1 MSALLLPNR
10 TFLHYEVLGR
20 GMPPVLFLHTWVGS
34 WRYWLATME
43 ELSINHR
50 TYALDF
56 AGFGST
62 LGGHLRQELDD
73 YLEQVEYFI
82 QSMELREVVLVGHGL
97 GAVVAIALAARHR
110 ERVQRLVT
118 IGAPLQPGWNAAL
131 PSGAVEALAR
141 LVGRKKEAFY
151 TDLLLPEVRRVS
163 PQAYQA
169 ALQASAAVDVL
180 ALARETTQPWLALY
194 GSQDPIF
201 QHIMERNNG
210 YWPLP
215 SSPAHHVLVFE
226 RSGHF
231 PMLEAPRPFHRLLRD
246 FLGLPAGGDLRDL
259 QLRDEWRRRFR

>member
-20 GMPPVLFLHTWVGS
+20 GMPPVVFLHTWVGS

-43 ELSINHR
+43 ELSINYR

-62 LGGHLRQELDD
+62 LSGTVSRGLDD
-73 YLEQVEYFI
+73 YLEQVEVFL
-82 QSMELREVVLVGHGL
+82 QSLELRDVVLVGHGL
-97 GAVVAIALAARHR
+97 GAVVAIALAARHS
-110 ERVQRLVT
+110 ERVRSLVT
-118 IGAPLQPGWNAAL
+118 IGAPLHPGWDAVLPDNAT
-131 PSGAVEALAR
+131 EALAR
-141 LVGRKKEAFY
+141 LVSRKKEAFY
-151 TDLLLPEVRRVS
+151 AELLLPEVRRVS
-163 PQAYQA
+163 PQTYQA
-169 ALQASAAVDVL
+169 ALRATAEVDVL
-180 ALARETTQPWLALY
+180 TLADETSQPWLALY
-194 GSQDPIF
+194 GRQDPVF
-201 QHIMERNNG
+201 QAVLDRNSG

-226 RSGHF
+226 RAGHF

-246 FLGLPAGGDLRDL
+246 FLGLPPGGDLRDL